1 MGLSNVQGVMLSL
14 PMKQQI
20 LVYQKKEMQEGRL
33 HIPYDT
39 ELINEMN
46 SEQYETTKTGQMK
59 FSHPSG
65 THDDRLWALA
75 LAVNAARLQITEYHP
90 VGATG
95 RNPNSLMPNL
105 PRSLWKR

>member
-1 MGLSNVQGVMLSL
+1 M
-14 PMKQQI
+14 
-20 LVYQKKEMQEGRL
+20 EEGRL
-33 HIPYDT
+33 HFAYDPD
-39 ELINEMN
+39 LINEIN
-46 SEQYETTKTGQMK
+46 AERYQITKTGQTQ

-75 LAVNAARLQITEYHP
+75 LAVYAARYETPTYHP